1 MKHSSNGSI
10 KENNEIAKPKEIIKY
25 KTGILTKI
33 KTGCWLIFIAAVI
46 AGGLYLYKFYQT
58 VRAQINIEINES
70 QEAWQKAQ
78 ESIDKADEN
87 LKEMDSTIEQGKD
100 FFNDAKDL
108 RNELFD

>member
-1 MKHSSNGSI
+1 MKHSSNSST
-10 KENNEIAKPKEIIKY
+10 KENNETAKPKEIVKY

-33 KTGCWLIFIAAVI
+33 KTGCWLIFVAAVI

-58 VRAQINIEINES
+58 VRAQISVEISEGRES
-70 QEAWQKAQ
+70 LQKAQ
-78 ESIDKADEN
+78 DAAASADEH
-87 LKEMDSTIEQGKD
+87 LKEMDSAIEQGKD